1 MNGRGP
7 SNINCN
13 TIVNMARFHN
23 QSLNSP
29 ISIHRNCAI
38 NYDEKI
44 FDTGLEVLC
53 LSRCVWFSHVVLSR
67 CVLMSFARWYILFT
81 AFLFVIKLSD
91 LSVRSWRIVCIHSLY
106 YFSAY
111 IF

>member
-1 MNGRGP
+1 MHGRGP
-7 SNINCN
+7 SDINCN

-29 ISIHRNCAI
+29 ILIYRNWAI
-38 NYDEKI
+38 DYDERI
-44 FDTGLEVLC
+44 FDTGLGVLC
-53 LSRCVWFSHVVLSR
+53 LSRCVWFCHVVLSR
-67 CVLMSFARWYILFT
+67 CVLLSLARWCILFS

-91 LSVRSWRIVCIHSLY
+91 LSVRSWQIVCIHSLC

>member
-1 MNGRGP
+1 MHGRGP
-7 SNINCN
+7 FNINCN

-29 ISIHRNCAI
+29 ISIYRNWAI

-44 FDTGLEVLC
+44 FDTGLGVLC
-53 LSRCVWFSHVVLSR
+53 LSRCVWFCHVVLSR
-67 CVLMSFARWYILFT
+67 CVLLSLTRWCILFS

-91 LSVRSWRIVCIHSLY
+91 LSVRSWRIVCIHSLH